1 MEYEAQAKAVSQR
14 AISTLLDRIASD
26 ENMTDKERK
35 QKLKLVGLYAG
46 VRAFWRSELIIPTL

>member
-1 MEYEAQAKAVSQR
+1 MEYEAQTKAVSQR

-46 VRAFWRSELIIPTL
+46 MRAFCRSELIPTL